1 MQFLKTN
8 CKEGENE
15 AERNETE
22 RNEKER
28 NEKERNEKEDPFPTG
43 NEPSDIFNSK

>member
-1 MQFLKTN
+1 MLFLKTN

-28 NEKERNEKEDPFPTG
+28 NEKEDPFPTG

>member
-1 MQFLKTN
+1 MLFLKTN
-8 CKEGENE
+8 CKEGETRRKRGGNE
-15 AERNETE
+15 A
-22 RNEKER
+22 ER

>member
-28 NEKERNEKEDPFPTG
+28 NEKEDPFPTG

>member
-28 NEKERNEKEDPFPTG
+28 NEKENPFPTG

>member
-8 CKEGENE
+8 CKEGETRRGFI
-15 AERNETE
+15 AAQQLSFQIYTIQ
-22 RNEKER
+22 
-28 NEKERNEKEDPFPTG
+28 KEDPFPTG